1 MAQDLLEKAF
11 LAEIEALEK
20 FRISYTG
27 IYPNTPLTRE
37 DPDIR
42 RLVEALA
49 MFTART
55 RLAAERNIDQSMLRI
70 FRQHFSYLLDPIP
83 AMVMLSAT
91 PTARYVDTTELPAGT
106 EVYLIERGGKAGG
119 ELPFRMRTQ
128 ARLRILPIQL
138 DVIEVLRTR
147 ARTYRIQLRFSAAF
161 RRNDEL
167 SELNLYV
174 NHLDDLASSISVL
187 HTIKAHLRSA
197 SVVFEETRITE
208 ETKGQPCEVYYGLP
222 EGPRTDLDR
231 SEHPLSR
238 VRSFIHCP
246 WQELYFNVKGIRPPR
261 NWQSFTL
268 VLDMKDTWPA
278 ELRLTPDSFYLHVV
292 PAVNQRRD
300 MARPIETNG
309 MKERYSLRHP
319 DEKSRLVLQ
328 RLLGVYLMSE
338 AGLQPLLPG
347 VLGAKQD
354 SWEVVY
360 EGRDEER
367 RAWLALNL
375 PDAFEHPER
384 VAVDA
389 IWHQPSL
396 RGLRADEL
404 VVKLADRFVDG
415 VEWELCGSLAAP
427 DDSELTEDRDG
438 LLRLLS
444 IKNQRFL
451 DTESVV
457 YLASVLGAKQQP
469 QFARIISAL
478 SAVTIT
484 PLPFA
489 KKSHGFK
496 YVYALSFDD
505 LDESD
510 LPRLDLLC
518 RRLLDALAAWATDEV
533 VELTAQVQSLGKTLL
548 FT

>member
-11 LAEIEALEK
+11 LAELEALEK

-42 RLVEALA
+42 RLIEALA

-55 RLAAERNIDQSMLRI
+55 RVAAERNIDQSMLRI
-70 FRQHFSYLLDPIP
+70 FRQHFSYLLDPVP
-83 AMVMLSAT
+83 SMVMLSAT
-91 PTARYVDTTELPAGT
+91 PTARYVDTTELPEGT
-106 EVYLIERGGKAGG
+106 EVYLIERGGKMA
-119 ELPFRMRTQ
+119 EDRAYRARTR

-138 DVIEVLRTR
+138 EALDVLRTR

-161 RRNDEL
+161 RRNDEIG
-167 SELNLYV
+167 ELNLYV

-187 HTIKAHLRSA
+187 HTIKTHLRSA
-197 SVVFEETRITE
+197 SVVFDDARITE
-208 ETKGQPCEVYYGLP
+208 ETKGQPCEVYYGAP

-231 SEHPLSR
+231 SEHPLAR
-238 VRSFIHCP
+238 VRSFMHCP
-246 WQELYFNVKGIRPPR
+246 WQELYLNVKGIKQPR
-261 NWQSFTL
+261 NWQTFT
-268 VLDMKDTWPA
+268 VILDMKDTWPP

-292 PAVNQRRD
+292 PAVNQRQT
-300 MARPIETNG
+300 MSRPIETNG
-309 MKERYSLRHP
+309 TKERHALRHP
-319 DEKSRLVLQ
+319 DETSRFVLQ
-328 RLLGVYLMSE
+328 RLLGVYLMSKE
-338 AGLQPLLPG
+338 GLVPLQPG
-347 VLGAKQD
+347 VLGVKQD

-360 EGRDEER
+360 EGRDEDR
-367 RAWLALNL
+367 QAWLVLNL
-375 PDAFEHPER
+375 PDAFEQPER

-389 IWHQPSL
+389 VWHQPAL

-415 VEWELCGSLAAP
+415 VEWETCGSLSAP
-427 DDSELTEDRDG
+427 ADSELTEDRDG

-451 DTESVV
+451 DTESFV

-469 QFARIISAL
+469 QFAKIISAL
-478 SAVTIT
+478 SEVTMS
-484 PLPFA
+484 PRPFA

-496 YVYALSFDD
+496 YVYTLSFDE
-505 LDESD
+505 LDEPD

-518 RRLLDALAAWATDEV
+518 RRLLDTLAAWSTDEV
-533 VELTAQVQSLGKTLL
+533 VELTAQVKNLGRTLL

>member
-55 RLAAERNIDQSMLRI
+55 RIAAERNIDQSMLRI
-70 FRQHFSYLLDPIP
+70 FRQHFSYLLDPVP

-91 PTARYVDTTELPAGT
+91 PTARYVDTTELPEGT
-106 EVYLIERGGKAGG
+106 EVYLIERGSKTAG
-119 ELPFRMRTQ
+119 ERVFRMRTR

-138 DVIEVLRTR
+138 DALDVLRTR

-174 NHLDDLASSISVL
+174 NHLNDLASSISVL

-208 ETKGQPCEVYYGLP
+208 ETKGQPCEVYYGPP

-238 VRSFIHCP
+238 VRSFMHCP
-246 WQELYFNVKGIRPPR
+246 WQELYLNVKGIRPPR

-268 VLDMKDTWPA
+268 ILDMKDTWPA

-300 MARPIETNG
+300 MAKPIEADGT
-309 MKERYSLRHP
+309 KERHSLRHP
-319 DEKSRLVLQ
+319 DEKSYMVLQ
-328 RLLGVYLMSE
+328 RLLGVYLMSKE
-338 AGLQPLLPG
+338 GLLPLQPG

-375 PDAFEHPER
+375 ADAFEQPER
-384 VAVDA
+384 VAIDA
-389 IWHQPSL
+389 VWHQPSL

-415 VEWELCGSLAAP
+415 VEWELCGSLSAP
-427 DDSELTEDRDG
+427 ADSELTEDRDG

-451 DTESVV
+451 DTESLV
-457 YLASVLGAKQQP
+457 YLASMLGATQQP

-484 PLPFA
+484 PRPFA

-496 YVYALSFDD
+496 YVYELSFDE

-518 RRLLDALAAWATDEV
+518 RRLLDALAAWTIDDV
-533 VELTAQVQSLGKTLL
+533 VELTAQVKSLGKTLL

>member
-11 LAEIEALEK
+11 LAELEALEK

-55 RLAAERNIDQSMLRI
+55 RIAAERNIDQSMLRI
-70 FRQHFSYLLDPIP
+70 FRQHFSYLLDPMP
-83 AMVMLSAT
+83 ATVMLSAT
-91 PTARYVDTTELPAGT
+91 PTARYVDTTELPEGT
-106 EVYLIERGGKAGG
+106 EVYLIERGGKGA
-119 ELPFRMRTQ
+119 FRMRTR

-138 DVIEVLRTR
+138 EALDVLRTK
-147 ARTYRIQLRFSAAF
+147 ARTYRIQLHFSAAF

-187 HTIKAHLRSA
+187 HAIKTHLRSA
-197 SVVFEETRITE
+197 SVVFEDARITE
-208 ETKGQPCEVYYGLP
+208 ETRGQPCEVYYGP
-222 EGPRTDLDR
+222 PDGPRTDLDL
-231 SEHPLSR
+231 SEHPLTR
-238 VRSFIHCP
+238 VRSFMNCP
-246 WQELYFNVKGIRPPR
+246 WQELYINVKGIRPPR

-268 VLDMKDTWPA
+268 ILDMKDTWPP

-292 PAVNQRRD
+292 PAVNQRQD
-300 MARPIETNG
+300 MAKPIETNG
-309 MKERYSLRHP
+309 TKERHSLRHP
-319 DEKSRLVLQ
+319 DETSGFVLQ
-328 RLLGVYLMSE
+328 RLLGVYSMSAE
-338 AGLQPLLPG
+338 GLLPLQPG
-347 VLGAKQD
+347 VLGVKQD
-354 SWEVVY
+354 SWEVIY

-375 PDAFEHPER
+375 PDAFEQPER
-384 VAVDA
+384 VAIDA
-389 IWHQPSL
+389 VWHQPAL
-396 RGLRADEL
+396 RALRADEL

-415 VEWELCGSLAAP
+415 VDWEPCGSLSAP
-427 DDSELTEDRDG
+427 TDSELTEDRDG

-451 DTESVV
+451 DTENLV
-457 YLASVLGAKQQP
+457 YLAAALGATRQP

-478 SAVTIT
+478 SAVTMT
-484 PLPFA
+484 PRPFA

-496 YVYALSFDD
+496 YVYELSFDE

-518 RRLLDALAAWATDEV
+518 RRLLDALAAWAIEEV
-533 VELTAQVQSLGKTLL
+533 VELTAQVKNLGRTLL

>member
-11 LAEIEALEK
+11 LAELEALEK

-70 FRQHFSYLLDPIP
+70 FRQHFSYLLDPVP

-91 PTARYVDTTELPAGT
+91 PTARYVDATELPEGT
-106 EVYLIERGGKAGG
+106 EVYLIERNAKGTDERA
-119 ELPFRMRTQ
+119 FRVRTQ
-128 ARLRILPIQL
+128 ARLRILPIRIEAL
-138 DVIEVLRTR
+138 DVLRTR
-147 ARTYRIQLRFSAAF
+147 ARTYRLQLRFSAPF

-187 HTIKAHLRSA
+187 HTIKTHLRSV
-197 SVVFEETRITE
+197 SIVFEDTRITE
-208 ETKGQPCEVYYGLP
+208 ETRGQPCEVYYGPP

-238 VRSFIHCP
+238 VRSFMHCP
-246 WQELYFNVKGIRPPR
+246 WQELYLNVKGIRPPR
-261 NWQSFTL
+261 NWQTFTL
-268 VLDMKDTWPA
+268 ILDMKDTWPP
-278 ELRLTPDSFYLHVV
+278 ELRLTPDSFYPHVV
-292 PAVNQRRD
+292 PAVNQRQA
-300 MARPIETNG
+300 MAKPIETNG
-309 MKERYSLRHP
+309 TKERHSLRHP
-319 DEKSRLVLQ
+319 DETSQFVLQ
-328 RLLGVYLMSE
+328 RLLGVYLMSKE
-338 AGLQPLLPG
+338 GLLPLQPG
-347 VLGAKQD
+347 VLGVKKN
-354 SWEVVY
+354 SWELIC
-360 EGRDEER
+360 EGRDEDR
-367 RAWLALNL
+367 QAWLALNL
-375 PDAFEHPER
+375 PDAFEEPQR

-389 IWHQPSL
+389 VWHQPGL
-396 RGLRADEL
+396 RALRADEL

-415 VEWELCGSLAAP
+415 VEWAPCGSLSAP
-427 DDSELTEDRDG
+427 ADSALTEDRDG

-451 DTESVV
+451 DTESLV
-457 YLASVLGAKQQP
+457 YLASALGATQQP
-469 QFARIISAL
+469 QFARIVSAL
-478 SAVTIT
+478 SAVTMT
-484 PLPFA
+484 PRPYA

-496 YVYALSFDD
+496 YVYELSFDE

-518 RRLLDALAAWATDEV
+518 RRLLDALAAWTIDEV
-533 VELTAQVQSLGKTLL
+533 VELNAQVKNLGKTLL